1 MSTLKQ
7 ITQDTLHF
15 FAVLCV
21 IFLPFSF
28 HIFSW
33 QTQLTQALFGRLTS
47 VIAHQVLGIS
57 NLGNQIASD
66 TIQMYVLVAVLA
78 IGGLW
83 VAIMAAFFG
92 KWQIKRS
99 QALAWARLILHYYLA
114 LLLLKYGFDKVF
126 KVQFY
131 LPEPNT
137 LYTPLGQLSKDILF
151 WSTMGLS
158 YGYTIFAGVLEV
170 LAGALILF
178 RKTRTLG
185 LLVAIG
191 ILGNV
196 VAINFGFDISVK
208 VYSLF
213 LFFLA
218 LLLSS
223 PQWMRLYQFLVLQH
237 TTQLKPTPQVLA
249 SLPKPQKWRTVVKS
263 LVVALLLTETL
274 LPYIQAGNFNDDTYP
289 RPLLHGAYEVVKVSL
304 DQQSIPLQ
312 QSPIKRVFIHRR
324 GFIIFQDGQAHMR
337 DFRLQVDTTQQQ
349 LELTGYQQEQMRMGY
364 HYHKTDSTLTLQ
376 YTEQGQAIKLTT
388 KALNWRKLPAI
399 QPQFHWSIDADLKK

>member
-15 FAVLCV
+15 FAVFCV
-21 IFLPFSF
+21 IFLPFPF
-28 HIFSW
+28 HFFAW
-33 QTQLTQALFGRLTS
+33 QTQLSQALFGRLTS
-47 VIAHQVLGIS
+47 VIAQQVLGIS
-57 NLGNQIASD
+57 SLGNQIASD
-66 TIQMYVLVAVLA
+66 TLQMYVLVAVLA
-78 IGGLW
+78 IVGLW
-83 VAIMAAFFG
+83 VAVMAAFFRQ
-92 KWQIKRS
+92 WQPQRS
-99 QALAWARLILHYYLA
+99 QVLAWVRLILHYYLA
-114 LLLLKYGFDKVF
+114 LLLLKYGVDKVF

-158 YGYTIFAGVLEV
+158 YGYTVFAGALEV
-170 LAGALILF
+170 LAGTLILF

-185 LLVAIG
+185 LLVAVG

-208 VYSLF
+208 IYSLF
-213 LFFLA
+213 LLFLA

-237 TTQLKPTPQVLA
+237 TTQLKLTPQVVA
-249 SLPKPQKWRTVVKS
+249 TLPTPQKWRIIAKS
-263 LVVALLLTETL
+263 LVVALLLAETL

-289 RPLLHGAYEVVKVSL
+289 RPALHGVYEVTKVSIN
-304 DQQSIPLQ
+304 QQNIPLQ

-324 GFIIFQDGQAHMR
+324 GFMIFENMQANMR
-337 DFRLQVDTTQQQ
+337 DFRLQVDTAQQQ
-349 LELTGYQQEQMRMGY
+349 LLLTGYQQEQTRM
-364 HYHKTDSTLTLQ
+364 HYQYSQSDSTLTLR

-399 QPQFHWSIDADLKK
+399 QSQFHWSIDADLKK